1 MTMDPLAYHRA
12 LHGKIEVISRARIA
26 NREDLS
32 LAYTPGV
39 AKACE
44 EIVRRPEAVY
54 ELTRKQNLL
63 AVVTDGSAVLGL
75 GNIGPEASLPVME
88 GKCILYKEFADID
101 AIPLALK
108 TQDTEEI
115 IKIVTA
121 LTPMFGGIHLEDIA
135 APRCFEIEERLSAEL
150 DIPVFHDDQHGTAV
164 VILAGIINALK
175 VVKKTLSEVSVVING
190 VGAAG
195 TSTAKL
201 LLAAGCQK
209 LVLVDS
215 QGIIYKNRPGLN
227 APKQELAALTNQAG
241 KTGALEE
248 AMRGADIFIG
258 VSKPGVVTEDMVAT
272 MNAQAIVFALANPI
286 PEIMPDLARHA
297 GAAVVASGRSD
308 FPNQVNNVLA
318 FPGIFRG
325 LLDYRIKRLTLPMK
339 LSAAY
344 ALAGMVEKPTAE
356 YILPEALDKRAAQVV
371 AQSLKSFS

>member
-1 MTMDPLAYHRA
+1 MDPIEYHKK
-12 LHGKIEVISRARIA
+12 LGGKIEVISRSPITS
-26 NREDLS
+26 REELS

-39 AKACE
+39 ALACE
-44 EIVRRPEAVY
+44 EIVRRPESVY
-54 ELTRKQNLL
+54 ELTRKHNLL

-88 GKCILYKEFADID
+88 GKCVLYKEFADID

-115 IKIVTA
+115 VKTIKL

-135 APRCFEIEERLSAEL
+135 APRCFEIEERLSQEL

-164 VILAGIINALK
+164 VILAGLINALK
-175 VVKKTLSEVSVVING
+175 VVKKERGEVQVVING

-201 LLAAGCQK
+201 LMAAGFAN

-215 QGIIYKNRPGLN
+215 KGIIVEGRPDLN
-227 APKQELAALTNQAG
+227 EPKQELARVTNRTK
-241 KTGALEE
+241 KTGGLSE
-248 AMRGADIFIG
+248 AMRGADIVIG
-258 VSKPGVVTEDMVAT
+258 VSKPGVITEDMVRS
-272 MNAQAIVFALANPI
+272 MNERAIVFALANPI
-286 PEIMPDLARHA
+286 PEIMPDLAKKA

-308 FPNQVNNVLA
+308 FPNQVNNVLS

-325 LLDYRIKRLTLPMK
+325 LLDYRIKQLTQEMK
-339 LSAAY
+339 IKAAN
-344 ALAGMVEKPTAE
+344 ALAGMISDPTAE
-356 YILPEALDKRAAQVV
+356 CILPDALDKRTAAIV
-371 AQSLKSFS
+371 AHALNPLQ